1 MRDVQGYPILGV
13 ILNSNLT
20 QEYSCEMFKVT
31 PYLILNSNLT
41 QEYSRMRDV
50 QGYPILYIELKSNTG
65 VQ

>member
-1 MRDVQGYPILGV
+1 MFKVTSYFILSSNLTQEYSRMRDVQGYPILGV

-20 QEYSCEMFKVT
+20 QEYNKT
-31 PYLILNSNLT
+31 
-41 QEYSRMRDV
+41 RDV

>member
-1 MRDVQGYPILGV
+1 
-13 ILNSNLT
+13 
-20 QEYSCEMFKVT
+20 MFKVT
-31 PYLILNSNLT
+31 PYFILNSNLT